1 MRNETIKNI
10 ELKLAEEVLK
20 SNNDKLKY
28 IEIVNLIKATTT
40 FQAVINIVSNHDAG
54 LTISELKENSE
65 LLSSI
70 YINCYRINKKI
81 NDIDELIK
89 I

>member
-1 MRNETIKNI
+1 MRNETINNI

-54 LTISELKENSE
+54 LTISELKKNSE

-70 YINCYRINKKI
+70 YINCYRINKEI
-81 NDIDELIK
+81 NDINKLIK